1 MAHRP
6 PSVDSLAS
14 ALDDG
19 TLPRALLVEIARA
32 AIAEWRA
39 EGPESTSPELRAR
52 REAEALRRFRPG
64 RVVNATGVLL
74 HTNLGRAVLHPE
86 AAEAAATAASAPSP
100 VEFDL
105 TTGRR
110 GARGAYVHRLVAS
123 LTGAEAA
130 YVVNNNAGALLL
142 TLAGLAGGRGTIV
155 SRGELIEIGG
165 SFRLPELMAA
175 SGSRLVE
182 VGTTNRTRLADYAR
196 AVDGEAALLLKVHPS
211 NYRVEGFTEEV
222 GYADLAAL
230 GREHGL
236 PFAADIG
243 SGLLD
248 ARVPWLDGPPPA
260 WLADEPAARQ
270 TLDGGADVVM
280 FSGDKLLGGPQAGI
294 LAGTADVIE
303 RIRRHPIARA
313 VRIDG
318 AGLAALAVTLE
329 LYASGRGGEI
339 PFWRAVALDDAGLE
353 ERYGRLVSRAGVTA
367 QVVMDRSLPGAGSV
381 PGRGIPGPVLQV
393 AAGQEAWHRLLE
405 AEPPVVARRDEGR
418 LVVDLRSVDPADDE
432 LVAGALASACRS

>member
-1 MAHRP
+1 MVQRP

-14 ALDDG
+14 ALEDG
-19 TLPRALLVEIARA
+19 ILPRALLVEIARA
-32 AIAEWRA
+32 AIADWRA
-39 EGPESTSPELRAR
+39 EGPESAEPQLRAR
-52 REAEALRRFRPG
+52 REAEALRRRRPA

-86 AAEAAATAASAPSP
+86 AAAAAATAAGAPTP

-110 GARGAYVHRLVAS
+110 GGRGAYAHRLVAS

-142 TLAGLAGGRGTIV
+142 TLAALAGGRGTIV

-182 VGTTNRTRLADYAR
+182 VGTTNRTRLGDYAR
-196 AVDGEAALLLKVHPS
+196 AVAADTALLLKVHPS

-222 GYADLAAL
+222 GYADLAGL

-294 LAGTADVIE
+294 LAGTSDAIE

-318 AGLAALAVTLE
+318 PSLAALAVTLE
-329 LYASGRGGEI
+329 LYAAGRGGEI
-339 PFWRAVALDDAGLE
+339 PFWRAVALDDADLE
-353 ERYGRLVSRAGVTA
+353 ARYGRLMAAAGVTA
-367 QVVMDRSLPGAGSV
+367 HVVSDRSLPGAGSV
-381 PGRGIPGPVLQV
+381 PGRGIPGPVLQIE
-393 AAGQEAWHRLLE
+393 AGQEAWRRMLE
-405 AEPPVVARRDEGR
+405 TDPPVVARRDEGR
-418 LVVDLRSVDPADDE
+418 LIVDLRSVEPDDDE
-432 LVAGALASACRS
+432 LVAAALSSACRS